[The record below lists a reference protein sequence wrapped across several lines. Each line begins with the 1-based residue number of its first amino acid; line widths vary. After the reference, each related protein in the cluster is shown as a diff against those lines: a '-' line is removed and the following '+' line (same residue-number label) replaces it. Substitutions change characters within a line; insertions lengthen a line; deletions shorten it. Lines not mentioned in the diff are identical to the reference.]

1 MIENI
6 LKNRN
11 ILTQALTHSSV
22 SKENNERLEF
32 LGDRV
37 LGLIIADILYTYF
50 PNENEG
56 DLAKRLAYL
65 VCTETLGE
73 IAHQLNLH
81 EKVTVSNELQENLKD
96 QTHLLANTV
105 EAILGALYLDQG
117 LEKTKDFISETWG
130 TKITEMA
137 EPPKDAKSQLQEQ
150 EQQAGQPVPT
160 YTLIKKSGEDHAPF
174 FIIEVK
180 TSQGTAKGEGKTKK
194 EAAQNAA
201 QNMLEN

>member
-1 MIENI
+1 MNI
-6 LKNRN
+6 SDKKL
-11 ILTQALTHSSV
+11 LTLALTHSSV
-22 SKENNERLEF
+22 SKANNERLEF

-37 LGLIIADILYTYF
+37 LGLIVAELIYKHF
-50 PNENEG
+50 SNENEG

-81 EKVTVSNELQENLKD
+81 EKVKVSSELKENLKD

-117 LEKTKDFISETWG
+117 LEKTKEFISQTWG
-130 TKITEMA
+130 NRITEMA

-150 EQQAGQPVPT
+150 EQKAGQPVPV
-160 YTLIKKSGEDHAPF
+160 YTLLEKSGEDHAPF
-174 FIIEVK
+174 FIVEVK
-180 TSQGTAKGEGKTKK
+180 TSKGTAKGEGKTKK